1 VASFNV
7 QDQRPEDNPLEP
19 RLRRHAARRKAVCLS
34 LLATQPGHPDSE
46 WRREYQSLRESGPRC
61 KDALLCSI
69 KPPCVAIERGDIFPG
84 SGRNMGMYGLSQKGF
99 FDDLMIEPTMQKQ
112 EYVLNTN
119 ENKSASDLELYHE
132 IHRSR
137 QNDYG
142 SCYLYFWPIS

>member
-1 VASFNV
+1 VDKVVHIIGFRCQLITRQS
-7 QDQRPEDNPLEP
+7 DK
-19 RLRRHAARRKAVCLS
+19 AA
-34 LLATQPGHPDSE
+34 
-46 WRREYQSLRESGPRC
+46 
-61 KDALLCSI
+61 
-69 KPPCVAIERGDIFPG
+69 
-84 SGRNMGMYGLSQKGF
+84 RNMGMYGLSQKGF
-99 FDDLMIEPTMQKQ
+99 FDDLMIEPTTQKQ